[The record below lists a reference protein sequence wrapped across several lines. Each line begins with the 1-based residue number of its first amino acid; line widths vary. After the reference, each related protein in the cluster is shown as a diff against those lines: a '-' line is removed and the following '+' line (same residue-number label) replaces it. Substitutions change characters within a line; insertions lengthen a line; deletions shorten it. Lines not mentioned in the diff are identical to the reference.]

1 MKCVVSRIVSH
12 ILEMINPIKS
22 MFQKLSPP
30 LILKFEKSVFDT
42 SERHGCGSTLP
53 KRVAGGTLKL
63 IYV

>member
-30 LILKFEKSVFDT
+30 LLKIFYQILCET
-42 SERHGCGSTLP
+42 
-53 KRVAGGTLKL
+53 
-63 IYV
+63 

>member
-30 LILKFEKSVFDT
+30 LLLKFEKSVFDT
-42 SERHGCGSTLP
+42 RKRHGCGSTLP
-53 KRVAGGTLKL
+53 KMVAGAF
-63 IYV
+63 